1 MIIQALP
8 RRMAFEARKS
18 SSVELC
24 VAEWVSG
31 SRFRGVTTVF
41 AEQSNEKP
49 LLEVDIHRLKPAPCL
64 ASWHLAQSIRSF
76 ANKKGCKLIA
86 TQQHIPTAARVALF
100 NRGIPVVLH
109 THNFIDPPVK
119 GKGAAFR
126 NWLRLKELQ
135 SLGGITLVSD
145 ATLAQFER
153 DWPGVKIPRAVL
165 SNGFD
170 FSTWNTDR
178 PKENRIVV
186 VGRVQEAKGILEVAE
201 GVAQF
206 LAETPDWKATFIL
219 SEPQWNKPYFEQI
232 KTALQPVSDKAEI
245 LTGIPFATVKEITE
259 TSAIAVVAS
268 KWIEPFGRTAL
279 EAHAAGIALISSG
292 TGGLTEISGDGA
304 LFLPEISGAAIAE
317 SLRVLAKDPVARADM
332 AQRGA
337 ARVRRLF
344 SLSPATDMDQGERVP
359 SMCERLDAF
368 YDRVVASAN
377 AKRVKA

>member
-1 MIIQALP
+1 
-8 RRMAFEARKS
+8 MAFEARKS

-31 SRFRGVTTVF
+31 SRFRDQTTIF
-41 AEQSNEKP
+41 AEQSSERP
-49 LLEVDIHRLKPAPCL
+49 LLDVAIHRLEPAPRL
-64 ASWHLAQSIRSF
+64 ASWHLARSIRAF
-76 ANKKGCKLIA
+76 AAKKGSKLIA
-86 TQQHIPTAARVALF
+86 TQQHIPTAARIALF
-100 NRGIPVVLH
+100 NHGIPVVLH

-119 GKGAAFR
+119 GKGAALR

-153 DWPGVKIPRAVL
+153 DWPDVRIPRTVL

-170 FSTWNTDR
+170 FSTWNTGR
-178 PKENRIVV
+178 PKENRIIV
-186 VGRVQEAKGILEVAE
+186 VGRVQEAKGILEVAQ

-206 LAETPDWKATFIL
+206 LADARDWTATFIL
-219 SEPQWNKPYFEQI
+219 SEPQSNKPYFEQI
-232 KTALQPVSDKAEI
+232 QSALQPVTGQAEI
-245 LTGIPFATVKEITE
+245 LTGIPFATVKDITE

-292 TGGLTEISGDGA
+292 TGGLREISGDGA
-304 LFLPEISGAAIAE
+304 VFLPEISGTAIAE
-317 SLRVLAKDPVARADM
+317 SLRLLERDPASRAAM
-332 AQRGA
+332 AERGA

-344 SLSPATDMDQGERVP
+344 PLSSSSAGSDEAERIP
-359 SMCERLDAF
+359 SICERLDDF
-368 YDRVVASAN
+368 YDRVLAGSA
-377 AKRVKA
+377 RPSTSC